1 MNKKILILIVVLL
14 VVLGGYFLLKGSS
27 SPQTEVPKNPEGVVN
42 EEIESSNYRLYSPAE
57 YEKAKEEGGVIML
70 YFTANWC
77 PICREQEPI
86 NMEALTELSSDKD
99 IIAFRIHI
107 LDSETTPEGEKLA
120 DEFAV
125 RYQHTT
131 IILNSEGELASTTTG
146 PLTKEELKQKL
157 LAAK

>member
-1 MNKKILILIVVLL
+1 MNKKFLILAVVLL
-14 VVLGGYFLLKGSS
+14 VVLGGYFFLKGSS
-27 SPQTEVPKNPEGVVN
+27 TPQTEVPRNPEGVVN
-42 EEIESSNYRLYSPAE
+42 EEIETSNYRLYSPAE
-57 YEKAKEEGGVIML
+57 YEKAKEEKKVIML

-77 PICREQEPI
+77 PICREQEPF
-86 NMEALTELSSDKD
+86 NMEALEALSNDKD
-99 IIAFRIHI
+99 TIAFRIHI

-131 IILNSEGELASTTTG
+131 IILNSEGAITSTTTG
-146 PLTKEELKQKL
+146 PLTKEELTQKL